1 MHGGRESVYK
11 EGKAPH
17 GWRAPHGGRESVYK
31 EGPAWGSLRA
41 VCALLQSF
49 DFAHSRTAWG
59 ALQGTTNKAPQGG
72 RESVCKEGTAWGA
85 LLRFRRG
92 APLPLCPPFTHT
104 HTHTHTSRA
113 PLPDGGAV
121 VVCVAPAGWEESQP
135 VCKGL
140 GRPVCVAP
148 AGLCTPPPPHTHRPT
163 GRRPCGGAPKVRS
176 ACGAYGR
183 SIWVAHGRARGHT
196 PSPSAVPSVAVGAPG
211 MEPRA

>member
-104 HTHTHTSRA
+104 HTHTHTPAVPLSRTEG
-113 PLPDGGAV
+113 LWWCVWRRPDGRRASR
-121 VVCVAPAGWEESQP
+121 CVRAWAGPSAWR
-135 VCKGL
+135 
-140 GRPVCVAP
+140 RPVCV
-148 AGLCTPPPPHTHRPT
+148 PPPLLTPT
-163 GRRPCGGAPKVRS
+163 GPRDGARVEEPRK
-176 ACGAYGR
+176 YGR
-183 SIWVAHGRARGHT
+183 RVERTAGPFGWRTAGPAATR
-196 PSPSAVPSVAVGAPG
+196 
-211 MEPRA
+211 PRPRLFRQWP